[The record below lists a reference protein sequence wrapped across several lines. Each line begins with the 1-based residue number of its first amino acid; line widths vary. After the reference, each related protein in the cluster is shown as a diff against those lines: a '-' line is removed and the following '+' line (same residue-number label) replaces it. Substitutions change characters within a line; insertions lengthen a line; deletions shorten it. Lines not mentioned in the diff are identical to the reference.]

1 MAGDCSSTK
10 NKRWNR
16 SRDLTHRPLDQS
28 NNNPGRRNIQASR
41 QASTPFV
48 ACYTRL
54 DCVGL
59 CRPPSDEG
67 REEGKE
73 EGGSPPIE
81 IKAEERK
88 ELFAARQK
96 LGE

>member
-1 MAGDCSSTK
+1 M
-10 NKRWNR
+10 
-16 SRDLTHRPLDQS
+16 
-28 NNNPGRRNIQASR
+28 
-41 QASTPFV
+41 FV
-48 ACYTRL
+48 ACWIVFTLY
-54 DCVGL
+54 L

-67 REEGKE
+67 KEESKEEGKE

-88 ELFAARQK
+88 ELFAARQQ

>member
-1 MAGDCSSTK
+1 M
-10 NKRWNR
+10 
-16 SRDLTHRPLDQS
+16 
-28 NNNPGRRNIQASR
+28 
-41 QASTPFV
+41 FV
-48 ACYTRL
+48 ACWIVFTLHY
-54 DCVGL
+54 L

-88 ELFAARQK
+88 ELFAARQQ
-96 LGE
+96 LGEWYLLVD